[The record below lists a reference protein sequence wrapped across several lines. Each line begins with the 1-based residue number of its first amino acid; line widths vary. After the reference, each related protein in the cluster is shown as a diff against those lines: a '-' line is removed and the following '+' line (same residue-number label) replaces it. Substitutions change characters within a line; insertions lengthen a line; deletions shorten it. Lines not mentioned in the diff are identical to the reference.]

1 MGAEVKRCSNCEYYK
16 PNKTWGG
23 REGSCR
29 RYPKELKMTSK
40 YCCGEHK
47 ECTEKVYKPKAA
59 VAAVGV
65 MPTQPGIGVRRGP
78 GRPPQKGKIVG

>member
-1 MGAEVKRCSNCEYYK
+1 
-16 PNKTWGG
+16 
-23 REGSCR
+23 
-29 RYPKELKMTSK
+29 MTSK